1 MDKIAVMY
9 GAGSIGRGFIGQ
21 LFSESGYRTVFID
34 VNKDLI
40 RQLNER
46 GEYPLRFVKNSGNR
60 EITVH
65 NVCGVDGDDKDGI
78 CGAIAKADIM
88 ATSVGKNILPLI
100 AGNIAEGLRRRWE
113 NHNYNP
119 LNIIACEN
127 MIKSNEYLRELISGH
142 LNSEEK
148 EMLAQYVGTVE
159 TCIGRNVPVMT
170 ADLYDGDP
178 LRVIAEDYTLL
189 PVDAASI
196 VGELPPL
203 KSVVHKE
210 EFGFYIRQKLFM
222 YNMAHAVIAYLAN
235 MRGIKKLCDAVS
247 EPDIKYVACRALT
260 EVSMAMSAEYGEN
273 LGGLL
278 GFCQEL
284 LYRFNNKKLGIAVP
298 RLGLDPVRKLSKE
311 DRLVGPAL
319 LCEKHGVTPAF
330 LALGIAAG
338 YCYQNE
344 EDICSVEIQ
353 EYIQKHGIEKA
364 IMHFS
369 SLEEGTKLH
378 QLILIYYKC
387 FQEKKTLGLIMQEC
401 DEYSVEGLD
410 SV

>member
-65 NVCGVDGDDKDGI
+65 NVCGVDGDDLDGI
-78 CGAIAKADIM
+78 CGAIARADIM

-100 AGNIAEGLRRRWE
+100 AENIAKGLRKRWE
-113 NHNYNP
+113 NQNYNP

-127 MIKSNEYLRELISGH
+127 MIKSNEYLRELISGY
-142 LNSEEK
+142 LDSEEK
-148 EMLAQYVGTVE
+148 EMLARYVGTVE

-189 PVDAASI
+189 PIDASSI
-196 VGELPPL
+196 AGELPPL
-203 KSVVHKE
+203 KSVVLKD
-210 EFGFYIRQKLFM
+210 EFGFYIREKLFM
-222 YNMAHAVIAYLAN
+222 YNMAHAVIAYLAD

-247 EPDIKYVACRALT
+247 EPDIKYAACRALT
-260 EVSMAMSAEYGEN
+260 EISLAMSKEYGEN
-273 LGGLL
+273 LEELL

-284 LYRFNNKKLGIAVP
+284 LYRFNNKNLGIAVP
-298 RLGLDPVRKLSKE
+298 RLGLDPVRKLSKD

-319 LCEKHGVTPAF
+319 LCEKYGIMPAF

-338 YCYQNE
+338 YCYRNE
-344 EDICSVEIQ
+344 EDACSVEIQ
-353 EYIQKHGIEKA
+353 EYIQKHGIKKA
-364 IMHFS
+364 VTHFS
-369 SLEEGTKLH
+369 SLEEGTRLH
-378 QLILIYYKC
+378 RLILIYYKY
-387 FQEKKTLGLIMQEC
+387 FQEKKSLGHIMQEC
-401 DEYSVEGLD
+401 DEYSVEGLEE
-410 SV
+410 V